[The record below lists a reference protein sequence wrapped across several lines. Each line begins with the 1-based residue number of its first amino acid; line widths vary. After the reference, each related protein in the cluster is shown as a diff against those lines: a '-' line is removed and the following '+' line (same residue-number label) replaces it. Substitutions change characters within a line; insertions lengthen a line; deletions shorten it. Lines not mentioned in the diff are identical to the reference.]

1 MAKAAVA
8 GEHDFIEYISHTKYS
23 DAAQLLSSST
33 SAFEKWCDDE
43 IIKYIQSAKMTAFG
57 ISPLIAYIL
66 AREME
71 IKAVRIILSGK
82 HNNLPQETIRER
94 LRETYV

>member
-1 MAKAAVA
+1 
-8 GEHDFIEYISHTKYS
+8 
-23 DAAQLLSSST
+23 
-33 SAFEKWCDDE
+33 
-43 IIKYIQSAKMTAFG
+43 MTAFG

-66 AREME
+66 ARETE

-94 LRETYV
+94 LREMYV